1 MGIPEDGPAH
11 SDQVGRA
18 FLQKCPGLG
27 QGGDSTGQKD
37 RDPHRLPM
45 AWTRGIFTTCCQWVS
60 GDAPV
65 HIPELKRETFAK
77 AHEQWYNAANALIV
91 PDGTLDPDAA
101 LVLLDEALP
110 AGQRQP
116 TPPPPLQVPVYGG
129 TTVVD

>member
-1 MGIPEDGPAH
+1 MARPTPIRSAEPSSKSARAWARVVTPPVRRTGIRTACRCPERAGFSQPAA
-11 SDQVGRA
+11 SG
-18 FLQKCPGLG
+18 
-27 QGGDSTGQKD
+27 
-37 RDPHRLPM
+37 
-45 AWTRGIFTTCCQWVS
+45 VS

-91 PDGTLDPDAA
+91 PDGTLYLDAA

-116 TPPPPLQVPVYGG
+116 TPPPPLQVRAHGG